1 MASKPRYSLV
11 ESRLAGATAHRDQL
25 EQLLKAPDGYWKAQT
40 PVGYNPVSR
49 FEIAVDGTRF
59 TVFELAGKASTRDI
73 ETLLVVMAARM
84 PGLSI
89 ELRIDDSPGETMGL
103 RLILGKL
110 EAAVKGPG
118 GAPAWGKLPH
128 HSTLIGSK

>member
-1 MASKPRYSLV
+1 MASKPRFHLV
-11 ESRLAGATAHRDQL
+11 ESRLAGAPAHRDQL

-49 FEIAVDGTRF
+49 FEIAADGTRF
-59 TVFELAGKASTRDI
+59 ATFELADRATLRDV

-89 ELRIDDSPGETMGL
+89 EFRIDESPGETAGL
-103 RLILGKL
+103 RLVLGKL
-110 EAAVKGPG
+110 EAARKGPE
-118 GAPAWGKLPH
+118 GAPAWGKIPH